1 MLPVGKV
8 VGHLSALLLVV
19 AVLQGQSAH
28 RCVDGEMVF
37 RLRGVHMDPLL
48 VDVYEIEPAS
58 ALVPDRGLA
67 KISVAIE
74 HQLHLWVGGH
84 YLICGKL
91 TSQQHLHRHLP
102 YVWNL
107 VGRVAMS
114 PFAGKIVSFRLCL
127 LQRTRSL
134 QWIAHL

>member
-1 MLPVGKV
+1 M
-8 VGHLSALLLVV
+8 GHLSALLLLV
-19 AVLQGQSAH
+19 AVVQGLSAH
-28 RCVDGEMVF
+28 RCLDGEMVF

-67 KISVAIE
+67 KISVAVE

-91 TSQQHLHRHLP
+91 TSLQHLHRHLS
-102 YVWNL
+102 YIMNL
-107 VGRVAMS
+107 VGSIGMS
-114 PFAGKIVSFRLCL
+114 PYAGEIVSFRLCL